1 MAQGID
7 VLDMIWDQLQAQIAA
22 LSTRVNDLEQR
33 SESSETGGGFVSF
46 AYADAPRAAQGG
58 MQTDNLA
65 YCDVVFISN
74 GRKSGEGVGAG
85 TGTPAYYDPAIDD
98 YRKFSDDAVVT
109 V

>member
-7 VLDMIWDQLQAQIAA
+7 VLDLIWDQLQAQIAA
-22 LSTRVNDLEQR
+22 LSTRVDDLEQR
-33 SESSETGGGFVSF
+33 SESSETAGGVVAF

-65 YCDVVFISN
+65 YADFIFVAD

-85 TGTPAYYDPAIDD
+85 TGVPAYYDPAIDD
-98 YRKFSDDAVVT
+98 YRKFSDDAIVT